1 MRPVIDQSTTGLV
14 LKNALDSR
22 DASKKEQQAARW
34 LALAEDV
41 RASTKQALLLA
52 LGASEFDI
60 GHTAGLVVAKI
71 AAIEIPKSLWPDLLP
86 GLLEGAAKKDAAGAA
101 GRRQSSSAHPGGGS
115 GSSIMRRFQ
124 PSPLRAALRA

>member
-1 MRPVIDQSTTGLV
+1 M

-22 DASKKEQQAARW
+22 DALKKEQHAARW
-34 LALAEDV
+34 LALAENV

-71 AAIEIPKSLWPDLLP
+71 AAIEIRTCGP
-86 GLLEGAAKKDAAGAA
+86 
-101 GRRQSSSAHPGGGS
+101 
-115 GSSIMRRFQ
+115 I
-124 PSPLRAALRA
+124 